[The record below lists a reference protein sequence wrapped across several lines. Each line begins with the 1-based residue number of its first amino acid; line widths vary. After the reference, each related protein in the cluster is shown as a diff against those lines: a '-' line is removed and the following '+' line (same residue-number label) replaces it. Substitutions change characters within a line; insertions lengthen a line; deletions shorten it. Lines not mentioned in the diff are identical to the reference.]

1 MPHVASF
8 YALIQLLSF
17 ETWLIRKI
25 LTTLLSVLEYFPA
38 FQAIILKLR

>member
-1 MPHVASF
+1 MPHVANF

-17 ETWLIRKI
+17 ETWSIHKM
-25 LTTLLSVLEYFPA
+25 LTTLSNELEYFPA